1 MPCRWLVVAAPAVP
15 AVAGCDSGGGARSGS
30 TSASSP
36 RTSTTSQSVFE
47 SHPILLTSEAGTQ
60 EAALMP
66 CVRFTTAE
74 NDWPPVC
81 RDGMPALQPSSLS
94 VVRPGE
100 TITISFPG
108 AQVENPS
115 GCREIC
121 GATFVQPLGCKDRQL
136 GNFQLLDGDSTEW
149 RVDLPPGRY
158 ELDVYADLR
167 TDEGFKVFTTGDFGL
182 VVDDALSPRIRPVD
196 LPPCS

>member
-1 MPCRWLVVAAPAVP
+1 MPRRCLVITALAFLV
-15 AVAGCDSGGGARSGS
+15 VAGCDSGGRRASAT
-30 TSASSP
+30 TSAAP
-36 RTSTTSQSVFE
+36 ETTSKPVLE

-60 EAALMP
+60 DAALMP

-74 NDWPPVC
+74 NDWRPVC
-81 RDGMPALQPSSLS
+81 RDAVPALRPNSLS

-115 GCREIC
+115 GCKEIC
-121 GATFVQPLGCKDRQL
+121 GATFVQPLGCKDRRL
-136 GNFQLLDGDSTEW
+136 DSFQVLDGSSTEW

-158 ELDVYADLR
+158 ELDVYAEVR
-167 TDEGFKVFTTGDFGL
+167 TDQGRKVFTTGDFGL
-182 VVDDALSPRIRPVD
+182 VVDDALSPQIQPID